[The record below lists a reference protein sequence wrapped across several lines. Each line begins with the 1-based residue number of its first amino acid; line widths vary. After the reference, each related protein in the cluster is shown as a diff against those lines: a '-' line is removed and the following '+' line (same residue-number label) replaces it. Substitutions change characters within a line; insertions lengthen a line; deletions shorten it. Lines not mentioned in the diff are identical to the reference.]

1 MSTFAQTYHQSS
13 QMPWVVARVYHQMA
27 ALHSSTVRELV
38 IMPEV
43 TPVPRMPDYFR
54 GVMNWR
60 GKIIPCI
67 DLRKRLGMPAAKEE
81 LDELAA
87 MITARAADH
96 ISWVEELSRS
106 VEERRPFTLATDP
119 HACAFGQW
127 YDTFQTSNLTVSAL
141 LRKMNGPHKAIH
153 ALAVRVENL
162 KKQGKFEEAARM
174 VASARDTT
182 LARLLDLFS
191 SFETV
196 LVESYRPVAVIVH
209 TAGTLAAI
217 TVDSVEAVEPID
229 PASIEKLEDKGVE
242 SFSSVIRRVGQRP
255 KGAGLVGLIDE
266 AQILEITSGAAMPAA
281 A

>member
-1 MSTFAQTYHQSS
+1 
-13 QMPWVVARVYHQMA
+13 MPWVVARVFHQMA
-27 ALHSSTVRELV
+27 ALHSSVVRELV

-43 TPVPRMPDYFR
+43 TPVPRMPDYFL

-67 DLRKRLGMPAAKEE
+67 DLRKRLGMPGAREE
-81 LDELAA
+81 LEELAG

-96 ISWVEELSRS
+96 MAWMEELYRS
-106 VEERRPFTLATDP
+106 VEERRPFTLSTDP
-119 HACAFGQW
+119 HSCAFGRW
-127 YDTFQTSNLTVSAL
+127 YDSFQTHNLTVSAL
-141 LRKMNGPHKAIH
+141 LRKMDAPHKAIH

-162 KKQGKFEEAARM
+162 KQQGKFEEAAH
-174 VASARDTT
+174 VVNSARDTT
-182 LARLLDLFS
+182 LSRLLDLFS
-191 SFETV
+191 NFETV
-196 LVESYRPVAVIVH
+196 LKESYRPVAVIVH

-229 PASIEKLEDKGVE
+229 PASIEELDDKGVE

-266 AQILEITSGAAMPAA
+266 SQILEIAAEAGLPAA

>member
-1 MSTFAQTYHQSS
+1 MSTFAQTSHPSCL
-13 QMPWVVARVYHQMA
+13 MPWVVARVYHQMA
-27 ALHSSTVRELV
+27 ALHSSVVRELV

-43 TPVPRMPDYFR
+43 TPVPRMPDYFL

-96 ISWVEELSRS
+96 MAWLEELYRS
-106 VEERRPFTLATDP
+106 VEERRPFSLTTDP
-119 HACAFGQW
+119 HACAFGRW
-127 YDTFQTSNLTVSAL
+127 YDGFRTNNLVVSAL
-141 LRKMNGPHKAIH
+141 LRKMDAPHKAIH
-153 ALAVRVENL
+153 ALAIRVEEL
-162 KKQGKFEEAARM
+162 KNQGRFDEAAVM
-174 VASARDTT
+174 ISSCRDTT
-182 LARLLDLFS
+182 LARLLGLFAN
-191 SFETV
+191 FETV
-196 LVESYRPVAVIVH
+196 LEESYRPVAVIAH
-209 TAGTLAAI
+209 AAGTLAAI

-229 PASIEKLEDKGVE
+229 PASIEQLEDKGVE

-255 KGAGLVGLIDE
+255 KGGGLVGLIDE
-266 AQILEITSGAAMPAA
+266 SQVLEITSGAAMPAA